1 MADVVPPPAS
11 RPITVMAASQPDHPP
26 CLVLPALTQP
36 ETPRPPVR
44 IFVGTEPAQIRAQRI
59 FCYAIEQVRDVSR
72 EYRIYLMK
80 NLSGFDRTQWRTG
93 FTTYRYAVPEF
104 AGCQGRAIYNDVGQL
119 YLEDPALLFDLPMQA
134 HGYLALSRRDTSVM
148 LIDCARMAP
157 WWNLACAQTLAK
169 DTLEQLPTEEDLWGA
184 LDNSWNT
191 RDSEYAHVQANLL
204 DYTALHLQPWQPRP
218 DVYSYHPHPLGDLWL
233 ERERAADREGYG
245 PFNRSTPSPWF
256 AAALAALDARPGLEG
271 HFNPEADRLAQRLA
285 IAHLGWCRPPSWRS
299 APEPLHAAEITAW
312 PPSLAA
318 PAPTQAYDG
327 IAVTGVLEQLPV
339 EDVPW
344 LLENLAN
351 AARRLLYVAISLPAT
366 RDTPPTAPAT
376 HWWRRQLRIA
386 THRYPQLAWHLDIRP
401 DHSRQLLCTQSALTH
416 APSDQA
422 PLPRVWLLLGGHHG
436 DNAQLRLLA
445 RELGWPSEE
454 KQLLYRYKPRK
465 PAWQGRPS
473 LNCLTPE
480 SAATL
485 QPPWPDLV
493 LGIGWRSVIVARWI
507 KAQSH
512 DHTQLIY
519 LGRPRAPLHW
529 FDLIVTTPQYGL
541 PARDNIIHN
550 LLPLNAGSPSLRK
563 QAADAW
569 RARFDA
575 LPHPWIGVLIGG
587 STALQRFDEADAAEM
602 ARAANRL
609 ARTRGGALLVTTSP
623 RTPAAAA
630 SAFFAAL
637 EVPYHGYNWHDDRG
651 ANNPYPAYLDLCDA
665 FVVSDDSAS
674 MLAEAIKTA
683 RPTFVYSLRASLV
696 TRLNPF
702 RQRLDSYL
710 QGHTRETGSRGI
722 PRQQDWKG
730 RARDW
735 AFTRGMLAVPRDLK
749 RLSETLKVRG
759 LLTELSGAENDVM
772 RHLPLPD
779 EMQATVEEIR
789 RRLGERHWRQQADT
803 RRLGG

>member
-1 MADVVPPPAS
+1 MVDAVSPIAS
-11 RPITVMAASQPDHPP
+11 RPITVLADSQSGHPP

-44 IFVGTEPAQIRAQRI
+44 VFVGTEPAQIRAQRI
-59 FCYAIEQVRDVSR
+59 FCYAIERVRDVSR

-80 NLSGFDRTQWRTG
+80 NLSGFARAQWRTG

-134 HGYLALSRRDTSVM
+134 HGYLAISPRDTSVM

-157 WWNLACAQTLAK
+157 WWNLARAQTLAK
-169 DTLEQLPTEEDLWGA
+169 EALGQLPAEEELWGA

-191 RDSEYAHVQANLL
+191 RDSEYAHVPANLL
-204 DYTALHLQPWQPRP
+204 HYSALHLQPWQPWP

-233 ERERAADREGYG
+233 ELERAADREGYG
-245 PFNRSTPSPWF
+245 PFNTHTPSPWF
-256 AAALAALDARPGLEG
+256 AAALSALDARTALDG
-271 HFNPEADRLAQRLA
+271 HLSPEADRLAQRLA
-285 IAHLGWCRPPSWRS
+285 IAHLGWCRPSSWRS
-299 APEPLHAAEITAW
+299 APAPLHAAKITAW
-312 PPSLAA
+312 SPSPAA
-318 PAPTQAYDG
+318 PVPTRAYDG
-327 IAVTGVLEQLPV
+327 IAVTGVLEHLPV

-344 LLENLAN
+344 LLENLAH
-351 AARRLLYVAISLPAT
+351 AARRLLYVAITLPAT
-366 RDTPPTAPAT
+366 RDTPPTVRNPY
-376 HWWRRQLRIA
+376 WWRRQLRIA
-386 THRYPQLAWHLDIRP
+386 TQRDPQLAWHLDIRP
-401 DHSRQLLCTQSALTH
+401 AHSRQLISTQSALTN
-416 APSDQA
+416 ARSGQG

-454 KQLLYRYKPRK
+454 KQLLYRRKPRK

-473 LNCLTPE
+473 LNCLTHE

-512 DHTQLIY
+512 DHTQLVY

-541 PARDNIIHN
+541 PARDNIVHN

-569 RARFDA
+569 RTRFDA
-575 LPHPWIGVLIGG
+575 LPRPWIGVLIGG
-587 STALQRFDEADAAEM
+587 STAQQRFDETDAVEM
-602 ARAANRL
+602 ARAASRL
-609 ARTRGGALLVTTSP
+609 AKTHGGALLITTSP
-623 RTPAAAA
+623 RTPTDAV

-637 EVPYHGYNWHDDRG
+637 NVPYHGYDWHADRG
-651 ANNPYPAYLDLCDA
+651 ANNPYQAYLALCDA

-674 MLAEAIKTA
+674 MLAEAIKTT
-683 RPTFVYSLRASLV
+683 RPTFVYTLKASLI
-696 TRLNPF
+696 TRMHPF

-710 QGHTRETGSRGI
+710 QGHTRETGARGI

-730 RARDW
+730 RTRDW
-735 AFTRGMLAVPRDLK
+735 FFTHGLLAVPRDLK
-749 RLSETLKVRG
+749 RLGETLKARG
-759 LLTELSGAENDVM
+759 LLIELNDAETDV
-772 RHLPLPD
+772 RRLPLPD

-789 RRLGERHWRQQADT
+789 RRIGERHWHQRD
-803 RRLGG
+803 